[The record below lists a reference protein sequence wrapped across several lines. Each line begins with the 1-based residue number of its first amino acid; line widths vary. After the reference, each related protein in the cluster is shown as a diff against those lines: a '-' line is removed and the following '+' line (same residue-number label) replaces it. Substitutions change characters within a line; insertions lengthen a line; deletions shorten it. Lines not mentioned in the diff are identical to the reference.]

1 MTDIYNKKT
10 TFTTKILN
18 LHRLHRDI
26 PTQNNTPRQTEGLAS
41 SRRTPRRF
49 SIEGQQGISAE
60 VPQGWGKKDPTL
72 RGSTQGLM
80 CPGTQHKADYSP

>member
-1 MTDIYNKKT
+1 MTDIYNNKKKKPSQQ
-10 TFTTKILN
+10 KILN

-60 VPQGWGKKDPTL
+60 APQGWGKERPH
-72 RGSTQGLM
+72 S
-80 CPGTQHKADYSP
+80 